1 MLCTTKIFIIQYY
14 GVEGMIQNSFKKILD
29 SFLFLVLKKFKNQN
43 DINSQKKKTKKLI

>member
-1 MLCTTKIFIIQYY
+1 
-14 GVEGMIQNSFKKILD
+14 MIQNSFKKILD